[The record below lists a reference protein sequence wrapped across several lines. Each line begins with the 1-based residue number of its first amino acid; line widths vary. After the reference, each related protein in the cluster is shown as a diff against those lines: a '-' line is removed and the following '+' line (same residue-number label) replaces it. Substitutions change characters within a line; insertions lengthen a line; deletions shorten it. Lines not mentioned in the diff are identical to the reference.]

1 MATTR
6 RNDVMDVMSAG
17 EAFGWGVSTC
27 DQLGQIDGDAD
38 VLEPIRLDFGGR

>member
-17 EAFGWGVSTC
+17 EAFGWGESTC
-27 DQLGQIDGDAD
+27 DQLGYGEDD
-38 VLEPIRLDFGGR
+38 VFEPIRLDFGGR